1 MNRPELAL
9 ASVFVLYRQPD
20 YDAFFEDP
28 AYDGSPA
35 QDEGEE
41 WQLGVFSTRERAELE
56 KSRYEAARTPVDSVV
71 FSIDEYRL
79 GELHWLSGFFV
90 DEGE

>member
-1 MNRPELAL
+1 MNDKELAL
-9 ASVFVLYRQPD
+9 ESVFILYRQPD

-41 WQLGVFSTRERAELE
+41 WQLGVFATRERAESE
-56 KSRYEAARTPVDSVV
+56 KSRHEAARSPGESVV

>member
-1 MNRPELAL
+1 MNGIDLTS
-9 ASVFVLYRQPD
+9 ASVFILYRQPD

-28 AYDGSPA
+28 AYDGSPV

-41 WQLGVFSTRERAELE
+41 WQLGVFATRERAESE
-56 KSRYEAARTPVDSVV
+56 KSRYESARKPGESVV
-71 FSIDEYRL
+71 FIIDEYRL

-90 DEGE
+90 DEGD